1 MTMQR
6 SKLKSTF
13 FVTIAA
19 ASLCMASSC
28 ATAATAWDLISPQHF
43 DPHSKA
49 ERKAI
54 ANDLAFRVARLADL
68 VADQDRSELQK
79 LAQDEEK
86 LAAAGPD
93 SKPNAELQLS
103 VAYQHRKL
111 VKLLADIHT
120 ALDCVI
126 NSDTNPSEML
136 CWARASL
143 LLSDEES
150 LKLAIGI
157 LRDNRRLPENRNL
170 PPLIRGPEVWY
181 DTYARGILEFILIP
195 YLGNAAPKPE

>member
-1 MTMQR
+1 MTMLR
-6 SKLKSTF
+6 SVV
-13 FVTIAA
+13 VTSIGIVCLGL
-19 ASLCMASSC
+19 ASPYGN
-28 ATAATAWDLISPQHF
+28 AATAWDLISPQHF
-43 DPHSKA
+43 DPQSKA

-54 ANDLAFRVARLADL
+54 ASDLASRVARLADL
-68 VADQDRSELQK
+68 VATQDRSELQK
-79 LAQDEEK
+79 LEQDEAK
-86 LAAAGPD
+86 LAASG
-93 SKPNAELQLS
+93 SEGRPNAELQLS

-111 VKLLADIHT
+111 AKLLDDIHT
-120 ALDCVI
+120 ALDCVM
-126 NSDTNPSEML
+126 NSDTEPSEML

-181 DTYARGILEFILIP
+181 DTYARGILEYILIP
-195 YLGNAAPKPE
+195 YLGNAAPKQG

>member
-1 MTMQR
+1 MTMRR
-6 SKLKSTF
+6 SIIRRSILMS
-13 FVTIAA
+13 ISAA
-19 ASLCMASSC
+19 CLCLSS
-28 ATAATAWDLISPQHF
+28 AYGNAATAWDLISPQQF

-49 ERKAI
+49 ERIAI

-68 VADQDRSELQK
+68 VADQDRAELQK
-79 LAQDEEK
+79 LEQDEAR
-86 LAAAGPD
+86 LAAAGAD
-93 SKPNAELQLS
+93 SRPNAELQLS

-120 ALDCVI
+120 ALDCVVSS
-126 NSDTNPSEML
+126 NTDAAEML

-150 LKLAIGI
+150 LKLAIGT
-157 LRDNRRLPENRNL
+157 LRDNRRLPENKNL

-195 YLGNAAPKPE
+195 YLASAAPKAG